1 MLRAATYIV
10 FFLFALS
17 GNTLGWGGGMPVALV
32 FRDAE

>member
-17 GNTLGWGGGMPVALV
+17 GTLWGGGMPVALV

>member
-17 GNTLGWGGGMPVALV
+17 GTLGWGGGMPVALV